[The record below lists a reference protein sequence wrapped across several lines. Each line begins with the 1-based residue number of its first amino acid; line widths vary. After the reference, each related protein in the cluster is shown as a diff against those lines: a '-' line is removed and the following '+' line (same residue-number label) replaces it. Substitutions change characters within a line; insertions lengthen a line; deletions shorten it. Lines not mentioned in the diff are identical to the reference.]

1 MHTKA
6 YKRKSEVKEMR
17 KEAAGG
23 TAVVKAERPIKKES
37 LPVQIKKE
45 LIKNRYLYL
54 LAIPVIAFYAL
65 FMYGPMFGLVIA
77 FKQYNIGQGIL
88 QSKWVGFQY
97 FQEFFKSIYFTRTLA
112 NTFIISFAD
121 ILFGFP
127 LPIIFALMLNELR
140 GKWFKKTVQTVT
152 YLPHFISM
160 VVICGMITDFFSTDG
175 IISKLI
181 ETLGGQNMNYLASP
195 KWFRSIFVG
204 TNVWQS
210 FGWNSI
216 IYLAALT
223 GVDAQ
228 LYEAATIDGAG
239 RFKQLWHVTLPGIL
253 PTIMIML
260 IMRLGQVLSVGY
272 EKIILL
278 YSPSTYN
285 VADVISSYVYRMGI
299 GGSRYGYSAA
309 VGLFQ
314 SLINVV
320 MLLLANRLSAKFSE
334 TSLF

>member
-1 MHTKA
+1 M
-6 YKRKSEVKEMR
+6 
-17 KEAAGG
+17 
-23 TAVVKAERPIKKES
+23 
-37 LPVQIKKE
+37 
-45 LIKNRYLYL
+45 
-54 LAIPVIAFYAL
+54 
-65 FMYGPMFGLVIA
+65 
-77 FKQYNIGQGIL
+77 
-88 QSKWVGFQY
+88 
-97 FQEFFKSIYFTRTLA
+97 
-112 NTFIISFAD
+112 
-121 ILFGFP
+121 
-127 LPIIFALMLNELR
+127 
-140 GKWFKKTVQTVT
+140 T

-175 IISKLI
+175 VISRLI
-181 ETLGGQNMNYLASP
+181 AMLGGENMNYLASP
-195 KWFRSIFVG
+195 KWFRTIFVG

-285 VADVISSYVYRMGI
+285 VADVISSYVYRIGI
-299 GGSRYGYSAA
+299 GGSRDSYSAA

-314 SLINVV
+314 SVINVL

>member
-1 MHTKA
+1 MKTA
-6 YKRKSEVKEMR
+6 I
-17 KEAAGG
+17 AAPP
-23 TAVVKAERPIKKES
+23 KQKS
-37 LPVQIKKE
+37 LPSP
-45 LIKNRYLYL
+45 LARLGKNIRRDRYLIFMVLPVVVYYIIFHY
-54 LAIPVIAFYAL
+54 IP
-65 FMYGPMFGLVIA
+65 MYGVVIA
-77 FKQYNIGQGIL
+77 FKDFSIRDGIL
-88 QSKWVGFQY
+88 GSSWVGLKWFR
-97 FQEFFKSIYFTRTLA
+97 EFFSSVYFGRVLKNTLLLSIFNLLW
-112 NTFIISFAD
+112 SF
-121 ILFGFP
+121 P
-127 LPIIFALMLNELR
+127 VPIVFALFLNELKN
-140 GKWFKKTVQTVT
+140 GWYKKTVQTIT

-160 VVICGMITDFFSTDG
+160 VVICGMITDFFTTDG
-175 IISKLI
+175 IVSKLI
-181 ETLGGQNMNYLASP
+181 EALGGQNMNYLNSA
-195 KWFRSIFVG
+195 KWFRTIFVG

-260 IMRLGQVLSVGY
+260 ILRLGQVLSVGF

-278 YSPSTYN
+278 YSPATYE

-299 GGSRYGYSAA
+299 GGSRYSYSAA

-314 SLINVV
+314 SVVNVL